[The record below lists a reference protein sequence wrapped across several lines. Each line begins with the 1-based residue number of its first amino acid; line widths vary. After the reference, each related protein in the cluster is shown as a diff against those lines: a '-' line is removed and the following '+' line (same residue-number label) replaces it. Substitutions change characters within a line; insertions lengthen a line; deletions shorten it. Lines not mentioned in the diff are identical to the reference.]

1 MRRAAL
7 VLLLILAGCGGS
19 DDAKLGLRLSDFPSG
34 WRQYGPDSKKVT
46 CASILDARRRA
57 AEHQQSP
64 QFEHPDGFVVASTV
78 YRYADAQ
85 EAGAGFKALSSDTTG
100 RCLAKSQGSATTA
113 ALSVSAAGD
122 ERSALRATLPATKD
136 HPVAAYDFVV
146 VRTGSGVAE
155 LIFAG
160 VRKPFDARLRE
171 QLTATL
177 ADRLKA
183 P

>member
-7 VLLLILAGCGGS
+7 LLLVILAGCGGGG
-19 DDAKLGLRLSDFPSG
+19 DAKLGLRLSDFPSG
-34 WRQYGPDSKKVT
+34 WRQYGADSSKVT
-46 CASILDARRRA
+46 CASILDARKRA
-57 AEHQQSP
+57 AEHEQSP

-78 YRYADAQ
+78 YRYADDAQ
-85 EAGAGFKALSSDTTG
+85 AREGFKALASDTTG
-100 RCLAKSQGSATTA
+100 RCLAKSLGSATTA
-113 ALSVSAAGD
+113 PLDVPAVGD
-122 ERSALRATLPATKD
+122 ERSGLRATVPATKD

-155 LIFAG
+155 LILAG
-160 VRKPFDARLRE
+160 VRKPFDAHLRE

-177 ADRLKA
+177 AARLKA